1 MSKSPKAKYCI
12 GQLIQH
18 KLFDYRGIIL
28 SVDLEFKS
36 TDEWYEAVAK
46 SRPPKNEPWY
56 HVLVHQ
62 AEHATYVA
70 ERNLEADSSST
81 PIEHP
86 LVDQYCFP
94 KLKTIMSGAAPLGPE
109 LAEACAKRLG
119 CTVKQGYGLTEA
131 SPVITVSSS
140 EQVKRGSVGKPLKDV
155 EVQLADDGEI
165 ITRGPHV
172 MAGY

>member
-1 MSKSPKAKYCI
+1 MSESAKAKYCI

-62 AEHATYVA
+62 KGHQSYVA
-70 ERNLEADSSST
+70 EQNLQPDPA
-81 PIEHP
+81 I
-86 LVDQYCFP
+86 QN
-94 KLKTIMSGAAPLGPE
+94 
-109 LAEACAKRLG
+109 
-119 CTVKQGYGLTEA
+119 
-131 SPVITVSSS
+131 
-140 EQVKRGSVGKPLKDV
+140 
-155 EVQLADDGEI
+155 
-165 ITRGPHV
+165 
-172 MAGY
+172 

>member
-1 MSKSPKAKYCI
+1 MSDSAKAKYCI

-62 AEHATYVA
+62 KGHQTYVA
-70 ERNLEADSSST
+70 EQNLQPDPA
-81 PIEHP
+81 I
-86 LVDQYCFP
+86 QN
-94 KLKTIMSGAAPLGPE
+94 
-109 LAEACAKRLG
+109 
-119 CTVKQGYGLTEA
+119 
-131 SPVITVSSS
+131 
-140 EQVKRGSVGKPLKDV
+140 
-155 EVQLADDGEI
+155 
-165 ITRGPHV
+165 
-172 MAGY
+172 